1 MKNLQLIL
9 IFAILGYC
17 FTDDTDKCTT
27 GFAALK
33 NRCENINSCK
43 FYDFQPFCISTNN
56 DDCSRGNGDSD
67 TCLKIFP
74 KTFPAQRC
82 IYNSGTCQAA
92 DNTCSHFNSVL
103 NSIPGGVLFDK
114 QKQRDI
120 CSQLKAGNGKICLI
134 SDEDSVTNGYSLG
147 CKEFS
152 AACDSSTVLSGVGLS
167 CDQNLL
173 SYTTK
178 CSSLDDGTCSSTPR
192 KCDAGL
198 HNVNKVECEG
208 LTSTDSNK
216 KCVYENGVCSAVYT
230 SCNVYS
236 SLSSCE
242 GETPLVENGKE
253 YNYKYICKYHAATTG
268 ATPTAESCSQE
279 LRTCTQYHGT
289 DASICEGLQATD
301 TNKRCVYDLS
311 TSRCREEYK
320 TCEIY
325 SSSTLQKTRRGCED
339 LIMTEENS
347 KCIYNIEEDKC
358 VTSFNYTT
366 CEEYDGKSQL
376 ICESIKPSAHS
387 RCFLDK
393 DLKCKERL
401 FLCSEV
407 FDSENCLYYAK
418 ASVSNKKCAY
428 DSSDGVC
435 YEEYLRCEDYLGDD
449 SNICENIQLYG
460 KKCEFEL
467 NRCRSKNKTCSDVT
481 TEEECK
487 LIAES
492 GVSNPDRKVCRWLIE
507 YNLTNGNAVSPSNYK
522 CMETYKYCSDYRGK
536 NQYFCKNYINP
547 FNEEGD
553 ELDIS
558 FKCKYE
564 NSRCQ
569 KVPKECTE
577 AYGNPVL
584 CSLISPNI
592 QDHNVKY
599 CTYITNSCLK
609 HFKTCESYD
618 GSDPDIC
625 RAIIPENYLDRP
637 CGIKTVDGKEKC
649 VTKDICNIFQNDNNG
664 LTQTTNLCHSINYD
678 CEYSSSDGCITKI
691 KNCNNIKF
699 YKDSEENEE
708 ICKNTTASEHY
719 KICTLKEDRS
729 GCKELINLEFS
740 PSGTIPTISQESDA
754 GFISKEISLFMILL
768 CLLI

>member
-43 FYDFQPFCISTNN
+43 FYDYSPFCISTNN
-56 DDCSRGNGDSD
+56 DDCARGNGDQA
-67 TCLKIFP
+67 TCEKIFP
-74 KTFPAQRC
+74 KTFPLQKCVYIAGT
-82 IYNSGTCQAA
+82 NSCQSK
-92 DNTCSHFNSVL
+92 DIECHEFNEVI
-103 NSIPGGVLFDK
+103 NGVTFDK
-114 QKQRDI
+114 KEQRQI
-120 CSQLKAGNGKICLI
+120 CGQLKARDGMKCLI
-134 SDEDSVTNGYSLG
+134 SDADTFGYNQG
-147 CKEFS
+147 CYEFS
-152 AACDSSTVLSGVGLS
+152 DSCNPLSGGISCNQNLMDYTHKCYDSS
-167 CDQNLL
+167 
-173 SYTTK
+173 
-178 CSSLDDGTCSSTPR
+178 GTCTSNLR
-192 KCDAGL
+192 KCDIPL
-198 HNVNKVECEG
+198 NNVNKGECES
-208 LTSTDSNK
+208 LTTTGSNK

-236 SLSSCE
+236 PLNSCE
-242 GETPLVENGKE
+242 GKAPLVENGKE

-268 ATPTAESCSQE
+268 EASTTESCSQE
-279 LRTCTQYHGT
+279 LRKCEEYDGD
-289 DASICEGLQATD
+289 DASICEGLLATD

-311 TSRCREEYK
+311 IDPTEGNRCREEYK

-325 SSSTLQKTRRGCED
+325 SSSTLQKIRSGCED

-347 KCIYNIEEDKC
+347 HCIYNIEEDKC

-393 DLKCKERL
+393 DLKCKERF

-418 ASVSNKKCAY
+418 ASVSNKRCAY
-428 DSSDGVC
+428 NSSDGVC

-449 SNICENIQLYG
+449 SNICEGIQLYG

-467 NRCRSKNKTCSDVT
+467 NRCRSKNKTCSDAE

-492 GVSNPDRKVCRWLIE
+492 GVSNPDRKVCRWLKE
-507 YNLTNGNAVSPSNYK
+507 YNLSTGNAITPTNYK

-569 KVPKECTE
+569 KVPKECPE
-577 AYGNPVL
+577 ADGNPAL

-599 CTYITNSCLK
+599 CTYIGNLCKK

-618 GSDPDIC
+618 GSNPTTCGD
-625 RAIIPENYLDRP
+625 IIPENYLDKP

-649 VTKDICNIFQNDNNG
+649 VTKDICNIFQNDNSG
-664 LTQTTNLCHSINYD
+664 LTETTNLCHSINYD

-691 KNCNNIKF
+691 KKCNYIKF

-708 ICKNTTASEHY
+708 ICKNTTASEPY

-740 PSGTIPTISQESDA
+740 PSGTIPTTSQESDA
-754 GFISKEISLFMILL
+754 GFISKEISLFIIFL
-768 CLLI
+768 CLLF